1 MLAISSEVGRL
12 LSAEFCLENS
22 LKNLFIF
29 FFAGENFLLSALT
42 KPSVFINTGQIALT
56 LIFFS
61 PNSFASDCVTPF
73 TANLEAQ

>member
-29 FFAGENFLLSALT
+29 FCWEKFLLSALT

-61 PNSFASDCVTPF
+61 NSFASDCVTPF
-73 TANLEAQ
+73 TAI